1 MDDRGGGDPPSL
13 SRRDLIRGAGLGLG
27 ALYIAGC
34 GGTSQKL
41 PGTTSTK
48 ASSNVASGIPGPPAT
63 GGQQGGSIVVGW
75 EQEGNSFDPAI
86 GYDLISW
93 DSLCNCTTAA

>member
-1 MDDRGGGDPPSL
+1 MDDRGGGDPASL

-48 ASSNVASGIPGPPAT
+48 ASSTAGVGVPGPPAT
-63 GGQQGGSIVVGW
+63 GGQQRGSIVVGW
-75 EQEGNSFDPAI
+75 EQEGNSFDPA
-86 GYDLISW
+86 
-93 DSLCNCTTAA
+93 T